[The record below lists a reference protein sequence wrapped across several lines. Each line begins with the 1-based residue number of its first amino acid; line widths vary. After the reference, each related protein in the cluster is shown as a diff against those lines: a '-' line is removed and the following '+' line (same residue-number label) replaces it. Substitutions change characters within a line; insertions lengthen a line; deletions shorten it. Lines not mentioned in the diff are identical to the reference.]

1 MTNLE
6 RIRNMSIDELA
17 HYLATLNG
25 GGTVR
30 ISAFKKWLEREE
42 TE

>member
-17 HYLATLNG
+17 HYLAILNG
-25 GGTVR
+25 GGAKK
-30 ISAFKKWLEREE
+30 IFAFKKWLEREE
-42 TE
+42 TK